1 IDTTTLVYDAMGRTV
16 EQQNG
21 TTFTEV
27 MYGPTGKL
35 ALMNGQTE
43 IQSFEPLPGG
53 GTFVHRPGSLTNYWR
68 HPNWLGSSGLATTL
82 PGRIKFYDGAYA
94 PFGEDYNG
102 TGTKDLS
109 FTGQTQDTTTTV
121 GGLYD
126 FTFREYAP
134 RQGRWISPD
143 PAGLGAVTMENPQTW
158 NRYAYVGNTPLAATD
173 PLGLNSSLRPPLPGN
188 PSGRCG
194 FVGGPAPFEPYSC
207 GNGES
212 NDPRTGTKSWCVLD
226 GVISDC
232 GFIQLEATVNCP
244 QCGPRDIVGV
254 DNVRYLLAVDYFQ
267 KTCSGAVSG
276 GVGGAF
282 GNCTTTWVNSGL
294 MPLDELMS
302 IWYSPGEVPR
312 K

>member
-1 IDTTTLVYDAMGRTV
+1 
-16 EQQNG
+16 
-21 TTFTEV
+21 
-27 MYGPTGKL
+27 
-35 ALMNGQTE
+35 
-43 IQSFEPLPGG
+43 
-53 GTFVHRPGSLTNYWR
+53 
-68 HPNWLGSSGLATTL
+68 
-82 PGRIKFYDGAYA
+82 
-94 PFGEDYNG
+94 
-102 TGTKDLS
+102 
-109 FTGQTQDTTTTV
+109 
-121 GGLYD
+121 
-126 FTFREYAP
+126 
-134 RQGRWISPD
+134 
-143 PAGLGAVTMENPQTW
+143 MENPQTW

-312 K
+312 KLGMPGPAVKAQHPQQPSRHYADYLRCATGEFIEENFGDDDKAFATVLANIAPFAPPNLLRGGPFAALAVAAVCDLSVAFKVRRTCSDQIYGGHS

>member
-1 IDTTTLVYDAMGRTV
+1 RSSYYAVAPASRV
-16 EQQNG
+16 E
-21 TTFTEV
+21 
-27 MYGPTGKL
+27 
-35 ALMNGQTE
+35 
-43 IQSFEPLPGG
+43 
-53 GTFVHRPGSLTNYWR
+53 RSLI
-68 HPNWLGSSGLATTL
+68 PQ
-82 PGRIKFYDGAYA
+82 
-94 PFGEDYNG
+94 YND

-143 PAGLGAVTMENPQTW
+143 PAGLGAVAMGNPQTW
-158 NRYAYVGNTPLAATD
+158 NRYAYVGNTPLFATD
-173 PLGLNSSLRPPLPGN
+173 VMGLNSSLSPPLPGN

-232 GFIQLEATVNCP
+232 GFIHLEATVNCP

-254 DNVRYLLAVDYFQ
+254 DN
-267 KTCSGAVSG
+267 
-276 GVGGAF
+276 
-282 GNCTTTWVNSGL
+282 
-294 MPLDELMS
+294 
-302 IWYSPGEVPR
+302 
-312 K
+312 

>member
-1 IDTTTLVYDAMGRTV
+1 MPAGGTGIGFAPGYDAANHYLGVSYTAGNPQNDGAHAYTWDPNWGSALSIDSTTLVYDAMGRTV

-158 NRYAYVGNTPLAATD
+158 NRYAYVGNTPLAAT
-173 PLGLNSSLRPPLPGN
+173 
-188 PSGRCG
+188 
-194 FVGGPAPFEPYSC
+194 
-207 GNGES
+207 
-212 NDPRTGTKSWCVLD
+212 
-226 GVISDC
+226 
-232 GFIQLEATVNCP
+232 
-244 QCGPRDIVGV
+244 
-254 DNVRYLLAVDYFQ
+254 
-267 KTCSGAVSG
+267 
-276 GVGGAF
+276 
-282 GNCTTTWVNSGL
+282 
-294 MPLDELMS
+294 
-302 IWYSPGEVPR
+302 
-312 K
+312 